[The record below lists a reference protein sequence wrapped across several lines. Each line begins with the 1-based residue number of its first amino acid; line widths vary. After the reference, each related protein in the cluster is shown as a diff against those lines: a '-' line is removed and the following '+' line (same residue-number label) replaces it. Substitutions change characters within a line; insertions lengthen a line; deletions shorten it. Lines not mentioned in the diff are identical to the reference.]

1 MVCRSSLMMPASV
14 AMFACWEAAET
25 MRSRARSTCCGCRVE
40 DGSARDVR
48 HGPSG
53 PRIGDGVGPVRHPS
67 LPIAS
72 TPLLEIATR
81 VGEALRA
88 PVARLLGSVLR
99 PWEGTGP
106 RGRIARRGSR
116 LLGHTAL
123 LDVVQR
129 EPPRRRHRAARPA
142 REQKPP
148 ANGGKIQDV
157 PARRAPLYR
166 AIRMLII
173 GVCEWSV

>member
-1 MVCRSSLMMPASV
+1 
-14 AMFACWEAAET
+14 
-25 MRSRARSTCCGCRVE
+25 
-40 DGSARDVR
+40 DVR

-99 PWEGTGP
+99 PWEGTGS

-129 EPPRRRHRAARPA
+129 EPPRRRHLAARPA

-148 ANGGKIQDV
+148 ANGGKIQGRGG
-157 PARRAPLYR
+157 PAGIAVRLTTLVFPAERSRRR
-166 AIRMLII
+166 GR
-173 GVCEWSV
+173 GS